1 MFRFSHFVQVAAV
14 AAAFLPACAGALEL
28 GEISSR
34 ATLGQN
40 LDAQIELRSLGDL
53 SNDDIKVAL
62 APQQAFDRL
71 GLDRNVV
78 LTGLSFSA
86 EVGRNGR
93 GVIRVKSARALREPY
108 LDFLVQVTWP
118 QGQVLREYTLL
129 LDPPSYVVTPGAPA
143 MPISAAVDSGSQLD
157 VSSGSASGAV
167 IRQPSASRRSGKAQ
181 AAHASASSHR
191 ERKPQLD
198 ASHKSAPAAAP
209 AVAAKS
215 DNLHLLSG
223 QAQASSKAPNAATA
237 EHLAVAQEGLD
248 SARRQGD
255 ELKSRIADMQ
265 GQVDKL
271 NQLVTLK
278 DAQMAELV
286 ARLAERNRQAATAPA
301 TKAEPVAVTAA
312 PAAGAGATQ

>member
-1 MFRFSHFVQVAAV
+1 MFRFSHFVLAGAI
-14 AAAFLPACAGALEL
+14 ATAFLPANAGALEL

-34 ATLGQN
+34 TALGQS

-53 SNDDIKVAL
+53 SGDEIKVAL

-71 GLDRNVV
+71 GLDRSVV
-78 LTGLSFSA
+78 ATGLSFSA

-93 GVIRVKSARALREPY
+93 GLIRVKSTRPMREPY

-118 QGQVLREYTLL
+118 QGQVQREYTLL
-129 LDPPSYVVTPGAPA
+129 LDPPSYVATSAAPT
-143 MPISAAVDSGSQLD
+143 MPISTAVSSGPALD
-157 VSSGSASGAV
+157 VSPGSASGTV
-167 IRQPSASRRSGKAQ
+167 MRRPGVSPQAGKVLTR
-181 AAHASASSHR
+181 AASHR
-191 ERKPQLD
+191 ERKPQLN
-198 ASHKSAPAAAP
+198 AARRNAPAAKT

-215 DNLHLLSG
+215 DSLHLVSG
-223 QAQASSKAPNAATA
+223 QAQASSKAPDAATA
-237 EHLAVAQEGLD
+237 EHLALAQEGLD

-271 NQLVTLK
+271 HQLVTLK

-286 ARLAERNRQAATAPA
+286 ARLAERNRQAAPAPA
-301 TKAEPVAVTAA
+301 AKAEPVAVTAA
-312 PAAGAGATQ
+312 PVTVVGKSQ